1 MFTGIIENTAIL
13 KEFKKNGSN
22 VSFNFESSISSE
34 LKVDQSLSHNG
45 VCLTVEEIQGN
56 QYRVTAI
63 EETLKKTNLSSLK
76 PGDTVNLERSMKSD
90 ARFDGHMVQGH
101 VDQVGECVSVEDQ
114 NGSWKINVKYDG
126 STGNMTVEKGSICLN
141 GISLTIFDSEKDS
154 FAVAIIPYTW
164 THTNLQY
171 IKPGDKINLEFDIVG
186 KYLAKMFAPFAE
198 KLKS

>member
-13 KEFKKNGSN
+13 KELKKNESN
-22 VSFNFESSISSE
+22 VSFYFESSISSE

-141 GISLTIFDSEKDS
+141 GISLTVFDSEKDS

-164 THTNLQY
+164 THTNLQH